1 MHLIIRG
8 GGEWGKEKTQG
19 RVQSG
24 SSGGNKKRIGPRKR
38 RRTQKTIR
46 SDIRAITSVPRG
58 LSTSSPYGGRNPTL
72 IPAAFLFCFFFFPA
86 KISFSKLSS
95 RLCVCVCVCESSPVL
110 FFFAKKNF
118 SCKWNPET
126 QKKKNKKRRFFLGI
140 AGVLDREIV
149 TDGIIRRYFQGE
161 QKKKK

>member
-1 MHLIIRG
+1 MKLVKKVFVPIYSFRFLSSHSDGPCLIFTSIYINYASHYKR

-86 KISFSKLSS
+86 KISFSKIIQ
-95 RLCVCVCVCESSPVL
+95 
-110 FFFAKKNF
+110 
-118 SCKWNPET
+118 ET
-126 QKKKNKKRRFFLGI
+126 KQDQIQKKLRISQNWKF
-140 AGVLDREIV
+140 EI
-149 TDGIIRRYFQGE
+149 
-161 QKKKK
+161 